1 MHYTLLF
8 QNAVPVYVEETK
20 AAAAAAPPVGT
31 PNLFSPPSQ
40 EDIRTVY
47 VPFEN
52 TVNVPSIYD
61 VSVATSFGYNP
72 NNPASA
78 GAGGAGGKAKFP
90 NFAAGAAANSPSYDN
105 PISSYDAP
113 IYNDNYS
120 AKVYNVKTHVWNI
133 QRSTGHFIGGSQTS
147 GHFFTT

>member
-1 MHYTLLF
+1 M
-8 QNAVPVYVEETK
+8 YVEETK
-20 AAAAAAPPVGT
+20 TAANPPAGT

-52 TVNVPSIYD
+52 TVNVPNIYD
-61 VSVATSFGYNP
+61 VSVATSFGYN
-72 NNPASA
+72 S
-78 GAGGAGGKAKFP
+78 GGNKAKFP
-90 NFAAGAAANSPSYDN
+90 NFASQAGAENSPGYDN

-120 AKVYNVKTHVWNI
+120 AKVLCFHTIQIRVK
-133 QRSTGHFIGGSQTS
+133 
-147 GHFFTT
+147 

>member
-1 MHYTLLF
+1 MHYSAF

-20 AAAAAAPPVGT
+20 AAAAAPPVGT

-72 NNPASA
+72 NNPAA
-78 GAGGAGGKAKFP
+78 GAGAGGKAKFP
-90 NFAAGAAANSPSYDN
+90 NFAAAANSPGYDN

-120 AKVYNVKTHVWNI
+120 AKVY
-133 QRSTGHFIGGSQTS
+133 
-147 GHFFTT
+147 